1 MKDEIAAAVFFVTK
15 LVKREGKLSKE
26 EIEKFAAKLTT
37 ILFEKYKNHWYP
49 DNPSRGQ
56 GFSENLHQQVQNAEQ
71 PTEIFGGA
79 VHEQNPQSCR
89 EIPTP
94 GALCCSRC
102 IRLNKQ
108 QAREPLLEQA
118 CVASG
123 LESIL
128 LGLPKEVTVWVDPFE
143 VSCRYGERNQPFT
156 VARFDGKENP
166 ELPQHVSLAVA
177 KAALDYD
184 SGTSSDEETF
194 SKEPKAIPTV
204 SNPNSIYQA
213 PHLPWWQFQHRKL
226 HLAEGSHFGQPRG
239 YRSGVTVDRYH
250 WINPK
255 K

>member
-1 MKDEIAAAVFFVTK
+1 MKDEIAAVVFFITK
-15 LVKREGKLSKE
+15 LVKREGKLSKD

-49 DNPSRGQ
+49 DTPSRGQ
-56 GFSENLHQQVQNAEQ
+56 GF
-71 PTEIFGGA
+71 
-79 VHEQNPQSCR
+79 
-89 EIPTP
+89 
-94 GALCCSRC
+94 RC
-102 IRLNKQ
+102 IRINK

-118 CVASG
+118 CVDSG
-123 LESIL
+123 VPFSL

-143 VSCRYGERNQPFT
+143 VSCRYGERNHAFS
-156 VARFDGKENP
+156 VARFDGRENP

-184 SGTSSDEETF
+184 SGTSSDEESF
-194 SKEPKAIPTV
+194 SKEPRAIPTV

-213 PHLPWWQFQHRKL
+213 PPVPWWQYQHRKP
-226 HLAEGSHFGQPRG
+226 HLAEGSHFGQHRG
-239 YRSGVTVDRYH
+239 YRTHGPVATSAGPCVDRYH

>member
-49 DNPSRGQ
+49 EKPSRGQ
-56 GFSENLHQQVQNAEQ
+56 AF
-71 PTEIFGGA
+71 
-79 VHEQNPQSCR
+79 
-89 EIPTP
+89 
-94 GALCCSRC
+94 RC
-102 IRLNKQ
+102 IRINKQ
-108 QAREPLLEQA
+108 QAREPLLERA
-118 CVASG
+118 CVDTG
-123 LESIL
+123 LESTQ

-177 KAALDYD
+177 KAALDYE
-184 SGTSSDEETF
+184 SGTSSDEEMV

-204 SNPNSIYQA
+204 SNPNSIYQWWFLQA
-213 PHLPWWQFQHRKL
+213 PPLPWWQFQHRKP
-226 HLAEGSHFGQPRG
+226 HLAEGSHFGQHRG
-239 YRSGVTVDRYH
+239 YRTTCSGPCVDRYH
-250 WINPK
+250 WVNPRK
-255 K
+255 